1 VDNPVEN
8 YIDVINKEVSTPGV
22 NGHMRK
28 LRGHSAPTAVLSFGV
43 SQDSHKRFSC
53 MAIDVGLS
61 S

>member
-1 VDNPVEN
+1 MEN

-22 NGHMRK
+22 NGHRRK
-28 LRGHSAPTAVLSFGV
+28 PIGQNLPPVVACLGV